1 MSFVIAINYIPP
13 SHSGAFLAIV
23 FDLVIWL
30 NGSLSAP
37 VEQMDTL
44 GIYGYRQKAWLTA
57 G

>member
-1 MSFVIAINYIPP
+1 MAINYIPP

-30 NGSLSAP
+30 NGSLSVP

-44 GIYGYRQKAWLTA
+44 GIFGYRQKAWLTA